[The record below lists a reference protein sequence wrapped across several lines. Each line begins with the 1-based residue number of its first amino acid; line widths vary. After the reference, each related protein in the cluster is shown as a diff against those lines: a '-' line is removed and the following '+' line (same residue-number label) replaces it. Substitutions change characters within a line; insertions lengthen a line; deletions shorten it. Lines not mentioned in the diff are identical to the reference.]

1 MQNTVNGLATAAEL
15 SSLSSAVDGLATSS
29 DLTTGLAN
37 LQTQVDA
44 LATSLA
50 NVANQ
55 DDIAAITSQLNSV
68 QEDLDE
74 LLAANAVINQNITIN
89 NVATLEYAESII
101 STATDDPNVIVNG
114 MITVSVDESDFN
126 SSQLTRVN
134 EVVSKFATALSSVT
148 ITNTY
153 SPTMS
158 LNFANLAFV
167 DAGLTINGSTNLVDG
182 ETGNDVIRTITGDL
196 TITNVTGDV
205 NLGSLTRANN
215 ISIPTG
221 LTAIMLGSVEAQSIS
236 TTGSATGELQLHS
249 ATVINAGNSI
259 VNNLYAPKATDVDF
273 KMSAAASNTI
283 VNAPVA
289 ATIDIT
295 GNSAAGNSVTLTGT
309 STTIAHIDAL
319 SAISTITSNKVAEL
333 HVGAL
338 ANATHIDADAVVANL
353 AALASVSNGI
363 EMQGITN
370 FNAPVLDV
378 SGVVSI
384 TAATAATV
392 KDISTGYSFGAPNV
406 TTLTISALADTNA
419 FATTGSGNDFGKLT
433 DLTVTG
439 VADSAP
445 SIGTQTNV
453 VSSTSAVLVNANVA
467 GTIDRVLLYT
477 GTKLG
482 SVQTAGYIRWF
493 ELRNGGSDLSAATIG
508 HDHIEGSDA
517 ATFIISNNSALTG
530 LTPSALNEVGNITIE
545 DNPKLA
551 TLNFAS
557 FSTLPQ
563 LGSYTITV
571 SNTALTG
578 NYVEATLLVTTTAA
592 RVERI
597 RSAALNSFKPA
608 MTLAAASA
616 AVDYSFAGDIISS
629 VTTSTRSNVNDDIVA
644 TSTNTS
650 TFQSLIQVGSP
661 VVNSSTKVTSTLE
674 EEDFVYVE
682 NL

>member
-50 NVANQ
+50 NVA
-55 DDIAAITSQLNSV
+55 
-68 QEDLDE
+68 
-74 LLAANAVINQNITIN
+74 NQNITIN

-134 EVVSKFATALSSVT
+134 EVVGKFAKALSSVT

-167 DAGLTINGSTNLVDG
+167 DAGLTINGSTNLLDG
-182 ETGNDVIRTITGDL
+182 DTSNDVIRTITGDL

-338 ANATHIDADAVVANL
+338 ANASHDLRRSFASNFYGKIPTPILMNMTGHARESSFLTYIGMDQKRDSFAD
-353 AALASVSNGI
+353 
-363 EMQGITN
+363 EFMR
-370 FNAPVLDV
+370 
-378 SGVVSI
+378 
-384 TAATAATV
+384 
-392 KDISTGYSFGAPNV
+392 
-406 TTLTISALADTNA
+406 
-419 FATTGSGNDFGKLT
+419 
-433 DLTVTG
+433 G
-439 VADSAP
+439 VAQ
-445 SIGTQTNV
+445 I
-453 VSSTSAVLVNANVA
+453 
-467 GTIDRVLLYT
+467 
-477 GTKLG
+477 
-482 SVQTAGYIRWF
+482 
-493 ELRNGGSDLSAATIG
+493 EL
-508 HDHIEGSDA
+508 
-517 ATFIISNNSALTG
+517 
-530 LTPSALNEVGNITIE
+530 
-545 DNPKLA
+545 
-551 TLNFAS
+551 
-557 FSTLPQ
+557 
-563 LGSYTITV
+563 
-571 SNTALTG
+571 
-578 NYVEATLLVTTTAA
+578 
-592 RVERI
+592 
-597 RSAALNSFKPA
+597 
-608 MTLAAASA
+608 
-616 AVDYSFAGDIISS
+616 
-629 VTTSTRSNVNDDIVA
+629 
-644 TSTNTS
+644 
-650 TFQSLIQVGSP
+650 
-661 VVNSSTKVTSTLE
+661 
-674 EEDFVYVE
+674 
-682 NL
+682 